1 MGARARLGLLAGA
14 VLAAVVLFLVLRPDG
29 DEPTSA
35 VTPTAATTSAE
46 TVSGTETEI
55 ETETDPA
62 TMAETP
68 KALRFRIQARGDG
81 SGSIRRLDIE
91 RGQRVTLI
99 VRADVVDH
107 VHVHGYDL
115 LDDVAPGSPTR
126 ITFSATTP
134 GRFEVELEDRA
145 LQIAELRVGP

>member
-35 VTPTAATTSAE
+35 VTPTAAITSTE
-46 TVSGTETEI
+46 TVSGTETES
-55 ETETDPA
+55 ETDPA
-62 TMAETP
+62 TTAETP
-68 KALRFRIQARGDG
+68 QALRFRIQAPGDG

-115 LDDVAPGSPTR
+115 MDDVAPGSPAR
-126 ITFSATTP
+126 ITFRATTP